1 MMNEQQRQ
9 RTETSSLYASQVMQS
24 LDGIWQQD
32 YAEDGFLPALSQ
44 QDIQQRVQQHL
55 SSIQDETAWLKA
67 IRQLRARLMLRWI
80 WQDCNGLTDVITLTQ
95 QLSYFADACVIAA
108 KDFARP
114 ALVAKHGEPI
124 GADGKVQDLIV
135 IAMGKHGAEEL
146 NLSSDIDLIFCFDQ
160 NGETNGRKCIDVQQF
175 CILWGQKIIYLLDHV
190 TADGFVFRVDMR
202 LRPWG
207 DGSALAI
214 SHAALEKYLIQ
225 HGREWERYAWIKARA
240 ITGGQAG
247 EDIIA
252 LSRPFVFRRYVDYT
266 AFAAMREMKGMIDK
280 EVARRNTTDDIKL
293 GVGGIREVEFIVQVF
308 QLIYGGSQLK
318 LQDRQCLVAL
328 KHLFDDQYLPQ
339 HAHDELRSAYLFLRR
354 VEHAIQA
361 LQDQQTQC
369 LPQDAQLRER
379 LIFALNF
386 ADWDSFLNELNQHR
400 HKVSTHFQ
408 QLIQQPMNQQQP
420 DDVQQFI
427 IISEQLAVHLDA
439 DTQQRIERFWSS
451 QAVQHLPSTAEQRLK
466 QFWQCFSQAIVL
478 ADKPQV
484 ALLRLLPLI
493 ESILR
498 RSVYLVMLIENR
510 GALQRLIKMASA
522 SPWICEEL
530 IQYPVLLD
538 EFLSMDF
545 ELPKR
550 QDLQDYLRQ
559 QLLRVPI
566 DDVEQ
571 IMRVLRLFKKS
582 HVLTV
587 AASDILAES
596 PLMRVSDV
604 LTDIAEISV
613 EATLHLAFQMTAQRY
628 GTPCKNN
635 GERASIDQIGL
646 AVIGYGKVGGIELGY
661 GSDLD
666 LVFLHDYQIDSETN
680 GKKAISGTEFAM
692 RTTQKFISLLTTQT
706 LDGRVYD
713 VDTRLRP
720 NGDAGILVSTL
731 KQFEQYQYQHAWLW
745 EHQALVRARAI
756 AGEPALCQHFE
767 QLRVAVLR
775 QSRQVAD
782 VQKDVL
788 AMREKMK
795 NHLGSKPTQQ
805 HQGIFHLK
813 HDRGGIVDIEFMAQY
828 LVLAFSHQFPQIAHY
843 SDNVRIFQDAA
854 QAGVITR
861 NDADVLIMAYLLER
875 GESHRLALDNLS
887 LQVQAEEWQIT
898 REQVQSVWRQLF
910 GDSETH

>member
-1 MMNEQQRQ
+1 M
-9 RTETSSLYASQVMQS
+9 
-24 LDGIWQQD
+24 
-32 YAEDGFLPALSQ
+32 
-44 QDIQQRVQQHL
+44 
-55 SSIQDETAWLKA
+55 
-67 IRQLRARLMLRWI
+67 
-80 WQDCNGLTDVITLTQ
+80 
-95 QLSYFADACVIAA
+95 
-108 KDFARP
+108 
-114 ALVAKHGEPI
+114 
-124 GADGKVQDLIV
+124 
-135 IAMGKHGAEEL
+135 
-146 NLSSDIDLIFCFDQ
+146 
-160 NGETNGRKCIDVQQF
+160 
-175 CILWGQKIIYLLDHV
+175 
-190 TADGFVFRVDMR
+190 
-202 LRPWG
+202 
-207 DGSALAI
+207 
-214 SHAALEKYLIQ
+214 
-225 HGREWERYAWIKARA
+225 
-240 ITGGQAG
+240 
-247 EDIIA
+247 
-252 LSRPFVFRRYVDYT
+252 
-266 AFAAMREMKGMIDK
+266 
-280 EVARRNTTDDIKL
+280 
-293 GVGGIREVEFIVQVF
+293 
-308 QLIYGGSQLK
+308 
-318 LQDRQCLVAL
+318 
-328 KHLFDDQYLPQ
+328 
-339 HAHDELRSAYLFLRR
+339 
-354 VEHAIQA
+354 
-361 LQDQQTQC
+361 
-369 LPQDAQLRER
+369 
-379 LIFALNF
+379 
-386 ADWDSFLNELNQHR
+386 
-400 HKVSTHFQ
+400 
-408 QLIQQPMNQQQP
+408 
-420 DDVQQFI
+420 
-427 IISEQLAVHLDA
+427 
-439 DTQQRIERFWSS
+439 
-451 QAVQHLPSTAEQRLK
+451 
-466 QFWQCFSQAIVL
+466 
-478 ADKPQV
+478 
-484 ALLRLLPLI
+484 
-493 ESILR
+493 
-498 RSVYLVMLIENR
+498 
-510 GALQRLIKMASA
+510 
-522 SPWICEEL
+522 
-530 IQYPVLLD
+530 
-538 EFLSMDF
+538 
-545 ELPKR
+545 
-550 QDLQDYLRQ
+550 
-559 QLLRVPI
+559 
-566 DDVEQ
+566 
-571 IMRVLRLFKKS
+571 
-582 HVLTV
+582 
-587 AASDILAES
+587 
-596 PLMRVSDV
+596 
-604 LTDIAEISV
+604 

>member
-44 QDIQQRVQQHL
+44 QDIQQRVQQLL
-55 SSIQDETAWLKA
+55 SPIQDEAAWLKA

-328 KHLFDDQYLPQ
+328 KHLYDDQYLPQ

-379 LIFALNF
+379 LVFALNF
-386 ADWDSFLNELNQHR
+386 ADWNQFLQALNQHR
-400 HKVSTHFQ
+400 QNVNTHFQ
-408 QLIQQPMNQQQP
+408 QLIQQPMNAQHT
-420 DDVQQFI
+420 DETQQFI
-427 IISEQLAVHLDA
+427 IISEQLAPHLDA
-439 DTQQRIERFWSS
+439 DSQQRIERFWNS

-466 QFWQCFSQAIVL
+466 QFWHLFTQAIVQ

-550 QDLQDYLRQ
+550 SDLQDYLRQ

-628 GTPCKNN
+628 GTPLKNN
-635 GERASIDQIGL
+635 GERASVDQIGL

-666 LVFLHDYQIDSETN
+666 LVFLHDYQIDSETD

-692 RTTQKFISLLTTQT
+692 RTTQKFISLLTTQS

-756 AGEPALCQHFE
+756 AGEVTICQHFE

-775 QSRQVAD
+775 QARQVAD
-782 VQKDVL
+782 VQKEVL

-854 QAGVITR
+854 HAGVITR

-887 LQVQAEEWQIT
+887 LQVKAEEWQIT
-898 REQVQSVWRQLF
+898 REQVQSVWQQLF
-910 GDSETH
+910 AEQT